1 MFTSSPIGDDP
12 SLAGALALAVAL
24 VEALDAAAG
33 VDELLLAGEERVALV
48 AQLDVQLARL
58 GGTVVNVLP
67 HEQRTVV
74 SP

>member
-1 MFTSSPIGDDP
+1 MSSPPGDDQ
-12 SLAGALALAVAL
+12 SLSGALALAVAL

-33 VDELLLAGEERVALV
+33 VDQLLLAGEERVALV
-48 AQLDVQLARL
+48 AQLDVQLARAWSER
-58 GGTVVNVLP
+58 VVNVLP